1 MGRNHSHKNRASN
14 STMFP
19 SAENHF
25 VIRPGA
31 GIDKL
36 QARIPTSGTN
46 SGYTD
51 PTKKR
56 LSIDQK
62 IDQSA
67 IDRINAFRR
76 PAQGPAYVPQPPPAN
91 PQQRNRRPRYNVLP
105 RQRQGPVPQAPP
117 SSADMAQFGRQA
129 GIKFKRER
137 ENAVDLLPQVGPGL
151 TRRRIL
157 DGGMEEFE
165 MQQDFR
171 DVLNPPQ
178 AQLVGEQATAA
189 PAGFRFTPAG
199 RIIGQGRIVMADQRP
214 EVQVAIAEGARN
226 TISRA
231 VGNMR
236 QRAADLRARAL
247 EAGISAAQAVMG
259 RARVAG
265 RAAQTL
271 YPASFAANI

>member
-1 MGRNHSHKNRASN
+1 MGRNHSHKKRASN

-51 PTKKR
+51 PTKMR

-62 IDQSA
+62 IDQST
-67 IDRINAFRR
+67 IDRINALRR
-76 PAQGPAYVPQPPPAN
+76 PAQGPAYVPPPPPVN

-117 SSADMAQFGRQA
+117 SAGDMAQLGRQA

-171 DVLNPPQ
+171 DVPNPPV
-178 AQLVGEQATAA
+178 AQLVSAHAVPA
-189 PAGFRFTPAG
+189 PAGHRFSPAG
-199 RIIGQGRIVMADQRP
+199 RLIPQATVAFDDQP
-214 EVQVAIAEGARN
+214 PATQVAIAEGARN

-236 QRAADLRARAL
+236 QRAADLRARAVQ
-247 EAGISAAQAVMG
+247 AGISAAQAVMG